1 MIKLK
6 SLKFDF
12 QFKRLL
18 SQKKI
23 NTNYFSIYFG
33 KNLTKENNN
42 KLNIG
47 FIMKKKLGNSV
58 IRNKIKRRL
67 RSAIQK
73 KLKNK
78 KNIDTNFSY
87 IILGKSKA
95 FTEKYSIIS
104 SELDKTFF
112 KINQINK
119 YNEVR

>member
-47 FIMKKKLGNSV
+47 FIM
-58 IRNKIKRRL
+58 
-67 RSAIQK
+67 
-73 KLKNK
+73 
-78 KNIDTNFSY
+78 
-87 IILGKSKA
+87 
-95 FTEKYSIIS
+95 
-104 SELDKTFF
+104 
-112 KINQINK
+112 
-119 YNEVR
+119 

>member
-6 SLKFDF
+6 SLKSDF

-23 NTNYFSIYFG
+23 NTNYFFVYFG

-42 KLNIG
+42 KLNIS
-47 FIMKKKLGNSV
+47 FIMKKKMGNSIV
-58 IRNKIKRRL
+58 RNKIKRRL
-67 RSAIQK
+67 RSVIQE

-78 KNIDTNFSY
+78 KIIDLNYSY
-87 IILGKSKA
+87 IIFGKSKV

-104 SELDKTFF
+104 DELDKTFF
-112 KINQINK
+112 KINQIN
-119 YNEVR
+119 N